1 MVVLSVESE
10 RARARS
16 LFGGCWLVLGG
27 KLGRRFLCHADDEMR
42 ETVTDLDM
50 LGVKTL

>member
-1 MVVLSVESE
+1 VVVLFVESE

-27 KLGRRFLCHADDEMR
+27 KLGRRFLCHDDDEMR
-42 ETVTDLDM
+42 ETVTDLDVF
-50 LGVKTL
+50 GVKNL